1 MNIRPV
7 YFLSAS
13 IILGTFFGCALPQ
26 EEKVIQTQT
35 PPLTSDAADNSD
47 NSSQLPATKAA
58 TISIEGEKTPIILK
72 LYEEY
77 KSLFITYFPDQDFVP
92 EGVSSGEGTGVKFIV
107 NFDAQRN
114 ENAYIRVFFPNNIK
128 TIAELETFVNSQS
141 GLIASNKWRVISRS
155 SNVSYPWAKQKIDFR
170 QGQDITGT
178 IYLGEQNDK
187 VFYVINHYPAEYA
200 DGFAP
205 RSDLILQNL
214 QVN

>member
-1 MNIRPV
+1 MNIRPI

-13 IILGTFFGCALPQ
+13 IILGTFFGCAVPQ

-107 NFDAQRN
+107 NFDDQRS
-114 ENAYIRVFFPNNIK
+114 ENAYISVFFPNKVKNM
-128 TIAELETFVNSQS
+128 AELESFVNSQS
-141 GLIASNKWRVISRS
+141 GLIASNQWRVINRS

-187 VFYVINHYPAEYA
+187 F
-200 DGFAP
+200 
-205 RSDLILQNL
+205 SM
-214 QVN
+214 